1 MRFKVVSVLMLS
13 AFWACDQPN
22 CPASQENLILASN
35 TPEQAVYQQELR
47 RLVDLNAAQTRYFF
61 ESRSSRDGQDFLALN
76 CYGPDFCG
84 RLYVVLDG
92 EDTQSLK
99 LQNNAGWR
107 GAELKGLRLRATEA
121 GQLAYAG
128 LERLVD

>member
-1 MRFKVVSVLMLS
+1 MRFKIVSVLMLS

-22 CPASQENLILASN
+22 CPAAQENPVLSSN

-128 LERLVD
+128 LDHLVD